1 MLHGMGLGLGESMHE
16 IETLVDKKLV
26 QVSLSELYLFVYSNF
41 TSNGKL
47 KLKTNK
53 AQYELKR
60 FLEISQSP
68 IIDYKYPHSIQKS
81 LEKCHH
87 YH

>member
-41 TSNGKL
+41 ILLVMGNCSKQI
-47 KLKTNK
+47 KP
-53 AQYELKR
+53 
-60 FLEISQSP
+60 S
-68 IIDYKYPHSIQKS
+68 KS
-81 LEKCHH
+81 SKGF
-87 YH
+87 